1 MATRPGYIW
10 SGTEWIDIGQS
21 AVVSPFK
28 YQASQPS
35 SPSTGDIWIDS
46 DEDVPSVDS
55 TLYYRW
61 TKTMSGGETSL
72 SGTDNNSLSLQY
84 TPGYESVFINGVLQA
99 RNLDYTATSGSS
111 IAGLTALVA
120 NDIVMVES
128 IVAYSV
134 GDTYTQET
142 LNTTFATERS
152 GSVLQV
158 VQGTTS
164 TVVSNTTSTPA
175 LTGLNVTFTPKY
187 TNSKLLFTY
196 SVNGLYTSTSGLG
209 IALALRTGNTA
220 NAGTAL
226 IQSTVSQQY
235 DGSDTVGSHS
245 TSYLYT
251 PPSVMSGSQTFSV
264 QFHIGQGSGT
274 VYCQSSSA
282 TSTLIVQEIGA

>member
-99 RNLDYTATSGSS
+99 RNLDYTATSGSTIS
-111 IAGLTALVA
+111 GLTALVA

-134 GDTYTQET
+134 GDTYTQST
-142 LNTTFATERS
+142 LDGKFATQLNFPAGAWTSYTPTFTNLTVGNGTINAAYNQIGKTVNVRIS
-152 GSVLQV
+152 FTWGS
-158 VQGTTS
+158 TTS
-164 TVVSNTTSTPA
+164 ANSSTTIVSLPVTAKNVGTSY
-175 LTGLNVTFTPKY
+175 G
-187 TNSKLLFTY
+187 
-196 SVNGLYTSTSGLG
+196 
-209 IALALRTGNTA
+209 
-220 NAGTAL
+220 AGTAYMENSG
-226 IQSTVSQQY
+226 IAGYITGVVMNTASNTFVSTVIGTNGLVSTNVTGQQPFTW
-235 DGSDTVGSHS
+235 GVGDFF
-245 TSYLYT
+245 
-251 PPSVMSGSQTFSV
+251 QTIF
-264 QFHIGQGSGT
+264 T
-274 VYCQSSSA
+274 YEA
-282 TSTLIVQEIGA
+282 A